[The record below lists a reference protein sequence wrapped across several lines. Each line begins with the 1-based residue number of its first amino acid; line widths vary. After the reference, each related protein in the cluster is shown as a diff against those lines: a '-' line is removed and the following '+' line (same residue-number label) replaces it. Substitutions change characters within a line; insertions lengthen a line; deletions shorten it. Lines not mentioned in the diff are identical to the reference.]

1 VSDQRHRSVRTA
13 DGVDLHVVEAGR
25 PDGPAIVFV
34 HGLASSSSA
43 WAVLLDHQELARQF
57 RLIAFDLRGHG
68 QSATALKPEQLT
80 AEGPEAGARLWSQ
93 DLDAVLS
100 GVESPILVGWSFGGG
115 VVQSW
120 LQTHRGPGA
129 APAVVLVC
137 VPNVFGPVP
146 AGDAAENLVTPAT
159 LGVLAGAADDGR
171 SFARLIL
178 ADGPG
183 DTSFSAELED
193 QVAATAD
200 ATPAGTVAGALSYL
214 NDFRPFLSSV
224 NDADRAR
231 LTALVAQGDQVFDH
245 QAMEEVWAQV
255 GVRTRSVPDAGHA
268 LSIRHPDRLARI
280 LLDVADS

>member
-1 VSDQRHRSVRTA
+1 M
-13 DGVDLHVVEAGR
+13 VEAGR
-25 PDGPAIVFV
+25 PDGPAIVFI

-43 WAVLLDHQELARQF
+43 WTGLLGHQELARRF

-68 QSATALKPEQLT
+68 QSATDLKPEQLT
-80 AEGPEAGARLWSQ
+80 AEGPAAGARLWSQ

-120 LQTHRGPGA
+120 LQTHRGPGSASA
-129 APAVVLVC
+129 AVLLC

-146 AGDAAENLVTPAT
+146 AGDAAGNLVTPAT
-159 LGVLAGAADDGR
+159 LGVLAGAAGDGR

-183 DTSFSAELED
+183 DTSFCAELAD
-193 QVAATAD
+193 QVTATAE

-214 NDFRPFLSSV
+214 NDFRPFLASM
-224 NDADRAR
+224 NDADRGR
-231 LTALVAQGDQVFDH
+231 LTAVAAQGDQVFDH
-245 QAMEEVWAQV
+245 QAVSEVWAQV

-280 LLDVADS
+280 LLDIADS